1 MDCQGNPR
9 TQIFIEKFQT
19 FHRVIEGVEKTLVHS
34 ETVIPN
40 SNKAWALTASQS
52 SLSSSD
58 VPSS

>member
-1 MDCQGNPR
+1 MDFQGNPR

-19 FHRVIEGVEKTLVHS
+19 FHRVIEDVEKTLVHS

-40 SNKAWALTASQS
+40 SNRAWALTAYKS
-52 SLSSSD
+52 SLSGSN